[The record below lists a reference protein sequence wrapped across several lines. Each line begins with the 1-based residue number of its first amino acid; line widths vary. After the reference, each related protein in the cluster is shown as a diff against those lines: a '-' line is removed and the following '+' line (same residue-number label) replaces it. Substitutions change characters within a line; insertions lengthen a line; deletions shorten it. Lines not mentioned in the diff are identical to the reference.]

1 MKKIFK
7 YIPFG
12 LLVLFGGCS
21 DMFDKEVPTYTVVDN
36 AIYVLLQAEKAL
48 MGLFILNLIASGS
61 QTRYDFDTRYIK
73 DAALQG

>member
-12 LLVLFGGCS
+12 LLVQFGGWS

-36 AIYVLLQAEKAL
+36 AIYDATSAENAL
-48 MGLFILNLIASGS
+48 RGVYSYLIASGS

-73 DAALQG
+73 ERLCG